1 MPYQDVLIPFALLS
15 VVSSMYVQ
23 VDLKCTVSAA
33 GYYYYSEHLPVL
45 GKFRETAC
53 RLWFT

>member
-1 MPYQDVLIPFALLS
+1 LS
-15 VVSSMYVQ
+15 VVSFTYVQ

-33 GYYYYSEHLPVL
+33 GYHYYSDHLPVL
-45 GKFRETAC
+45 GKFRETGC